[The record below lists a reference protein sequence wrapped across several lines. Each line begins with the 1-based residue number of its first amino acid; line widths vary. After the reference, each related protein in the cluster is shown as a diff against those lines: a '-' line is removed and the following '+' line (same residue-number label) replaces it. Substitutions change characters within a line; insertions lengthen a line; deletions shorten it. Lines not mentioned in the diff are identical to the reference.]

1 MTLCA
6 VLECVQPLLKCAP
19 ACFFTSSARPY
30 LTGVHYSA
38 TLSRWLRVR
47 RTAKSEAL
55 AIEVAAKEEAATTKK
70 ELEAARARQRAIL
83 A

>member
-1 MTLCA
+1 MRAGLLLHEQCQALLDWCA
-6 VLECVQPLLKCAP
+6 LLRHSISLV
-19 ACFFTSSARPY
+19 T
-30 LTGVHYSA
+30 
-38 TLSRWLRVR
+38 R